1 MQIHRFILGVI
12 RKARVCAE
20 SGNNQCNVLPSTIKP
35 SKENSRVNVLFM
47 WCAVIHGYDFMDVAW
62 FYMNHSWRM
71 NCKHQ
76 AINITERNIQ
86 RKQRMQ
92 PKEALHVKPWAAQ
105 HHSSFHMVAGI
116 FHCFRSRF
124 RGFVKIFP
132 CEEQNMGKT
141 HQYQIKLWHI
151 HLRTQIKYI
160 QIRARA
166 RKHTPQCAKWC
177 SYGTAPAFQRCWIV
191 LKSHFFIT
199 WRNYFAF
206 ISASLAF
213 VLLYTIVWFPLCIN
227 FYHFHVCSHTHK
239 ANSYSIFL
247 CFCQF
252 VNSYLGRFP
261 FQTREK
267 SKEISHTHLLWFVTF
282 VELMR

>member
-105 HHSSFHMVAGI
+105 QHSSFHMVAGI

-191 LKSHFFIT
+191 LKSHFLSLEEITLHLYLPVWHLFYFTQSYGFHFASIFIISM
-199 WRNYFAF
+199 FA
-206 ISASLAF
+206 
-213 VLLYTIVWFPLCIN
+213 P
-227 FYHFHVCSHTHK
+227 THK